1 VRRYQ
6 KTTRHTIHI
15 EATSARIIRPHHP
28 LNGKELK
35 IFGQALR
42 NGVVYLILILPDDSH
57 AYIPIAWTNLQTQS
71 DDDKKGKPISHPIA
85 YCRDLMR
92 AQVVVDSLLRKMS
105 CNQTATKTQKEN
117 YNGANDLMESRT
129 DKRIGSQSDLGTT
142 RSCRQNGCDYK
153 VVTIDGKDRKHK
165 RNAK

>member
-1 VRRYQ
+1 MGRYQ

-15 EATSARIIRPHHP
+15 EATSARIIRPRHP

-35 IFGQALR
+35 IFGQAHR
-42 NGVVYLILILPDDSH
+42 NGVFYLILILPDDSH
-57 AYIPIAWTNLQTQS
+57 AYIPIAWTNLQPKS
-71 DDDKKGKPISHPIA
+71 DDDKSKPISHPLA

-92 AQVVVDSLLRKMS
+92 TQVVVNSLLRKMS

-117 YNGANDLMESRT
+117 DNGANDLMESRT
-129 DKRIGSQSDLGTT
+129 DNRISSQSDLGTT

-153 VVTIDGKDRKHK
+153 VFCF
-165 RNAK
+165 